1 MYTIVTNLFTGL
13 QLSLNDQVKTQHN
26 LFLES
31 TKYNPKPNMVL
42 VKETLP
48 PDRRREL
55 STKDPLSSPELPF
68 IPKVLLLHIVK
79 VFYS

>member
-1 MYTIVTNLFTGL
+1 L